1 MRVMAFNTPSR
12 PDWRWRISNYAGQMI
27 DESRD
32 RFPTIAAAVE
42 EGARVLAKMDV
53 ADRSDLVRARPR
65 PRRGR

>member
-1 MRVMAFNTPSR
+1 MRVMAFNTPNR

-42 EGARVLAKMDV
+42 EGARVLAQMDV

>member
-1 MRVMAFNTPSR
+1 MRVMAFCTPDR
-12 PDWRWRISNYAGQMI
+12 PEWRWRISNYAGEMI

-53 ADRSDLVRARPR
+53 VDRSDLVRGRAFS
-65 PRRGR
+65 RRGR

>member
-1 MRVMAFNTPSR
+1 MQVMAFNTPAR
-12 PDWRWRISNYAGQMI
+12 PEWRWRISNYAGEMI

-42 EGARVLAKMDV
+42 EGVRVLAKMDV
-53 ADRSDLVRARPR
+53 VDRSDLVRARAR

>member
-1 MRVMAFNTPSR
+1 MRVMAFNTPDR
-12 PDWRWRISNYAGQMI
+12 PEWRWRISNYAGEMI

-42 EGARVLAKMDV
+42 EGARVLAEMDV
-53 ADRSDLVRARPR
+53 LDRSDLVRARAS